1 MNEELIERT
10 LSNLEKVRIALHR
23 ELRID
28 PSFRYADDSHLSALV
43 SAIEVFQ
50 ELSDENAAC
59 AGVWVDVK
67 ERMPNGENIS
77 TVFCYVMDGWLY
89 ARELHLYDGKFS
101 FWEGGIEAF
110 PTHWLDVRPPPGA
123 SK

>member
-1 MNEELIERT
+1 MNIKWT
-10 LSNLEKVRIALHR
+10 LSNLEKVRIALYR

-50 ELSDENAAC
+50 DLADENAAC
-59 AGVWVDVK
+59 AGVWVDAK
-67 ERMPNGENIS
+67 ERMPPEDMS
-77 TVFCYVMDGWLY
+77 MVFCYVADGWSL
-89 ARELHLYDGKFS
+89 ARELHLYNGKFS
-101 FWEGGIEAF
+101 FWEDGTEAF

-123 SK
+123 TK